1 MISTSVL
8 ALLAAPLAL
17 VASPAQAASTGL
29 VITEVYGAGGN
40 SGANLNA
47 DFVELKNVS
56 SAPISLNGKSLQYR
70 SATGT
75 GAANG
80 VATLSGTVPPGEH
93 FLIQTSTASTTNG
106 TALPTP
112 DKVVSG
118 VSMAATQGT
127 VWLAGTTSALS
138 LTPGSVVN
146 PADVIDLV
154 GFGGTNT
161 SEVSPTGLLSTT
173 SSARRTN
180 EDVDGDNNGADF
192 TVGAQTPT
200 ACSACATPPPAGGTK
215 TIAEIQGTDASE
227 SPLVGATVT
236 TRGVVTA
243 TYPTGGLNGIYI
255 QTEGTGSGADATPG
269 ASDAIFVFGAN
280 SRAADLALGD
290 FVEVTGPVS
299 EFAGTTEITPAAGGV
314 TLLTGSPTPVTP
326 LSTTLPET
334 AADKEAHEGELL
346 RPTGPFTVT
355 NTFPTNQFAEIWL
368 AAQDGPLVQGTELHD
383 AQGTDDNALEAQN
396 LQRQVA
402 LDDGASVNFL
412 SAANQ
417 DTPLPWLT
425 ADTSIR
431 VGDAATFNAPVI
443 LEFRNNLW
451 KFQPQQRVT
460 GAGTHV
466 VRFSDSRSDN
476 AAPQPVGGE
485 VQLGTF
491 NVLNYF
497 NTTGRDYVRDGG
509 ACTFFNDREL
519 NPVAVNSCGTPAAS
533 DGNGPRGAAQADDLA
548 AQQSKIVEA
557 INTMDT
563 DIVSLEEIEN
573 SVKLLS
579 ATDKADRDDAVKAL
593 VAALNADAGTERWD
607 YVASPPATE
616 QPALAEQDTIRTAFI
631 YDPAAV
637 EPVGSSRILVG
648 VSAFNNAREP
658 LAQAFKKVGDTDA
671 NAFGVVV
678 NHFKSKGS
686 GADDGTGQGLANP
699 DRVNQARALADFA
712 DQFRASRDLSA
723 VFLTGDFNS
732 YSMEDPMQVLD
743 AAGWTLLESDQADEH
758 SYSFGG
764 RSGSLDH
771 VLVNDE
777 AAASVTGVDVWD
789 INAGESVAYQYSRR
803 NYNVTQF
810 FDAGDPFAA
819 SDHNPEVVGFDV
831 VPEEQAQTVQILGTN
846 DFHGRI
852 ANDPGS
858 SAAGAAVMAGAV
870 DQLREQNPNTVFAA
884 AGDLIG
890 ASTFESFIANDKPT
904 IDALNAAGLEVSSVG
919 NHEFDQGYHDLV
931 DRVMAPESETNP
943 DGGAAWQ
950 YLATN
955 VDEPGDADLIPD
967 TWTKEFGDVKVGF
980 VGAVTEHLPELVSP
994 GGMEGVAVTDIV
1006 DSTNAAA
1013 DALKADGADIV
1024 VMLVHEGAPSTD
1036 CTTMDDD
1043 PTSDFGSIIAGV
1055 DGDVDAIVSGHT
1067 HLAYNCAFDVPSW
1080 VQEGRAV
1087 TQRPVVSAGQYGAA
1101 LNRLRFTV
1109 DATGAV
1115 TKVTQKILNLKQGQ
1129 TPLYDADAEVATIVR
1144 DAVDAA
1150 EVLGAEVIGKIGGG
1164 FSRAKFAD
1172 AASTEN
1178 RGGESTLGNL
1188 VAEVQRA
1195 QTPATVGGAQV
1206 AFMNPG
1212 GLRADMVGSGT
1223 GAYPRDLTYK
1233 QAATV
1238 QPFANTLV
1246 NMDLTGAQIENA
1258 LEQQWQ
1264 PAGAS
1269 RPFLRLGAS
1278 KGFTYTYTPP
1288 ATAGAKGEVTGMW
1301 LDGEPIDDTDSLSV
1315 TVNSFLATGGDNFGA
1330 FAGGT
1335 NKQDTGVTDLQSM
1348 VDYMKANTA
1357 STPLPVDYSQ
1367 RAVGVKFPAGAPSAY
1382 DAGEHVAFDL
1392 TSLSMTAPGDLTDAQ
1407 VSVSLDG
1414 QQLGTAPVATT
1425 RQTGAPGFDEV
1436 GTASVDV
1443 VLPADVA
1450 TGDHELVV
1458 TGSTTGT
1465 EVVVP
1470 ISVVGAPQVSDTTTT
1485 LELAPASVK
1494 VKKDSSTATATVSSD
1509 AGPATGTV
1517 EFWVDGQ
1524 LVESVV
1530 LDGGTASLE
1539 LGPFDTTGDRSVEAR
1554 YLGTDGLAAS
1564 SDTATL
1570 SVVKGKPKPSAS
1582 GQ

>member
-1 MISTSVL
+1 MVSTSVL

-29 VITEVYGAGGN
+29 VITEVYGGGGN
-40 SGANLNA
+40 AGADLNA

-56 SAPISLNGKSLQYR
+56 GAPISLNGKSLQYR

-80 VATLSGTVPPGEH
+80 VAALSGTVPAGEH
-93 FLIQTSTASTTNG
+93 FLIQTSTATTTG
-106 TALPTP
+106 SALPTP

-118 VSMAATQGT
+118 VSMAAASGT
-127 VWLAGTTSALS
+127 VWLANTTTGMT

-146 PADVIDLV
+146 TTNVIDLV
-154 GFGGTNT
+154 GFGSSNTYEASSTGT
-161 SEVSPTGLLSTT
+161 LSTT
-173 SSARRTN
+173 TSARRTD
-180 EDVDGDNNGADF
+180 ETVDGDNNGADF
-192 TVGAQTPT
+192 TVGDQTPT

-215 TIAEIQGTDASE
+215 TIAEIQGTNASE
-227 SPLVGATVT
+227 SPYVGATVT

-243 TYPTGGLNGIYI
+243 AYPTGGLNGIYI
-255 QTEGTGSGADATPG
+255 QTAGTGGATDATPG
-269 ASDAIFVFGAN
+269 ASDGLFVFGAN
-280 SRAADLALGD
+280 SRAAELQLGD

-299 EFAGTTEITPAAGGV
+299 EFAGTTEVTPAAGGV
-314 TLLTGSPTPVTP
+314 TLLSGDPAPVTP
-326 LSTTLPET
+326 LATGLPATE
-334 AADKEAHEGELL
+334 ADKEAHEGELL
-346 RPTGPFTVT
+346 APTGPFTVT

-368 AAQDGPLVQGTELHD
+368 AAQAGPLVQGTELHD
-383 AQGTDDNALEAQN
+383 AQGTGDNALEAQN

-425 ADTSIR
+425 TGRSIR
-431 VGDAATFNAPVI
+431 VGDAATFSAPVI

-451 KFQPQQRVT
+451 KFQPQRRVT
-460 GAGTHV
+460 GDGSNV
-466 VRFSDSRSDN
+466 VGFSNSRPAN
-476 AAPQPVGGE
+476 AAPQAVGGE

-519 NPVAVNSCGTPAAS
+519 NPVAVNSCGSPAAS
-533 DGNGPRGAAQADDLA
+533 DGNGPRGAAQADDLT

-579 ATDKADRDDAVKAL
+579 AEDKGDRDNAVKAL
-593 VAALNADAGTERWD
+593 VAALNADAGATRWAA
-607 YVASPPATE
+607 VLSPPTAE

-631 YDPAAV
+631 YDPATV
-637 EPVGSSRILVG
+637 EPVGTSRILSG
-648 VSAFNNAREP
+648 VAAFNNAREP
-658 LAQAFKKVGDTDA
+658 LAQAFKKVGATNAD
-671 NAFGVVV
+671 AFGVIV

-699 DRVNQARALADFA
+699 DRVNQAKALADFA
-712 DQFRASRDLSA
+712 DQFQASRDLST

-732 YSMEDPMQVLD
+732 YSKEDPMQVLD
-743 AAGWTLLESDQADEH
+743 DAGWTLLKSDHGDEH

-771 VLVNDE
+771 VLVND
-777 AAASVTGVDVWD
+777 AAAESVTGVDVWD

-810 FDAGDPFAA
+810 FDAGVPFAA

-831 VPEEQAQTVQILGTN
+831 MPDAQTETIQILGTN

-870 DQLREQNPNTVFAA
+870 EQLREQNPNTVFAA

-904 IDALNAAGLEVSSVG
+904 IDALNEAGLEVSSVG
-919 NHEFDQGYHDLV
+919 NHEFDQGYDDLV
-931 DRVMAPESETNP
+931 NRVMAPYDAETNP
-943 DGGAAWQ
+943 EGGAEWE
-950 YLATN
+950 YLAAN

-967 TWTKEFGDVKVGF
+967 TWTQTFGQTEVGF
-980 VGAVTEHLPELVSP
+980 VGAVTEDLPTLVSP
-994 GGMEGVAVTDIV
+994 DGMQGVTVNGIV
-1006 DSTNAAA
+1006 SSTNAAA
-1013 DALKADGADIV
+1013 EQLKAQGADIV
-1024 VMLVHEGAPSTD
+1024 VMLVHEGASSTAYAD
-1036 CTTMDDD
+1036 AVD
-1043 PTSDFGSIIAGV
+1043 PNQTFGKIVNGV
-1055 DGDVDAIVSGHT
+1055 SPDVDAIVSGHT
-1067 HLAYNCAFDVPSW
+1067 HLAYNHAVPVPAW
-1080 VQEGRAV
+1080 VDENRAV
-1087 TQRPVVSAGQYGAA
+1087 TTRPVVSAGQYGTA

-1109 DATGAV
+1109 DETTGDV
-1115 TKVTQKILNLKQGQ
+1115 VKVTQRILNLKQAQ
-1129 TPLYDADAEVATIVR
+1129 TPLYDADAEVAQIVK
-1144 DAVDAA
+1144 DAVAEA
-1150 EVLGAEVIGKIGGG
+1150 EVLGAVKIGELGG
-1164 FSRAKFAD
+1164 AFNRAKLNDTAN
-1172 AASTEN
+1172 TEN

-1195 QTPATVGGAQV
+1195 RTPETVLGTGDTDGADI

-1246 NMDLTGAQIENA
+1246 NMDLTGAQIESA

-1264 PAGAS
+1264 PGAS
-1269 RPFLRLGAS
+1269 RPFLKLGAS

-1288 ATAGAKGEVTGMW
+1288 ATATARGEVTGMW
-1301 LDGEPIDDTDSLSV
+1301 LDGEPLSDTEKYSV
-1315 TVNSFLATGGDNFGA
+1315 TVNSFLAAGGDGFGA
-1330 FAGGT
+1330 LAGGT
-1335 NKQDTGVTDLQSM
+1335 DKQDTGVTDLQAM
-1348 VDYMKANTA
+1348 VDYLEKNVSGA
-1357 STPLPVDYSQ
+1357 LPVDYSQ
-1367 RAVGVKFPAGAPSAY
+1367 RAVGVQFPTGAPATY
-1382 DAGEHVAFDL
+1382 DAGEDVEFTL
-1392 TSLSMTAPGDLTDAQ
+1392 SSLSMTAPGDTTDAT
-1407 VSVSLDG
+1407 VAVSLDG
-1414 QQLGTAPVATT
+1414 QQLGTAPVTTT
-1425 RQTGAPGFDEV
+1425 RQTALPGFDEV
-1436 GTASVDV
+1436 GTAPVDV
-1443 VLPADVA
+1443 TLPADLA
-1450 TGDHELVV
+1450 TGDYDLVV
-1458 TGSTTGT
+1458 TGATTGT
-1465 EVVVP
+1465 ETVVP
-1470 ISVVGAPQVSDTTTT
+1470 ISVVGAPQVADTVTT
-1485 LELAPASVK
+1485 LALSPAKVQ
-1494 VKKDSSTATATVSSD
+1494 VKKGSSTATATVSSD
-1509 AGPATGTV
+1509 AAPATGTV
-1517 EFWVDGQ
+1517 EFRVDGVLVDSVQ
-1524 LVESVV
+1524 LV
-1530 LDGGTASLE
+1530 GGTASVR
-1539 LGPFDTTGDRSVEAR
+1539 LGPFATAGDRSVEAR
-1554 YLGTDGLAAS
+1554 YLGTDGLAPS
-1564 SDTATL
+1564 SATATL
-1570 SVVKGKPKPSAS
+1570 GVVKGKPKP
-1582 GQ
+1582 